1 MTVENPIHT
10 AEADAKQTGQFRR
23 VWRGAVNK
31 LQVCSTYVVC
41 TRLGSA
47 AQGGGGPPT
56 RCEPGRLVLNTTVGS
71 AAQGGGGA
79 AESDGGVR
87 EQPRSLLTTDPPT
100 HCELG
105 RLVLNTTVGSAA
117 QGGGGAAGSDG
128 SVREQPRSLLST
140 DPPAVPE
147 HLRRLHRHGR
157 QPGVRRASRRERAVP
172 QDHRRVVH
180 RPQEPQLGTA

>member
-1 MTVENPIHT
+1 LSVENPIHT

-31 LQVCSTYVVC
+31 LQVCSTYVAC

-79 AESDGGVR
+79 AGSDGG
-87 EQPRSLLTTDPPT
+87 
-100 HCELG
+100 
-105 RLVLNTTVGSAA
+105 
-117 QGGGGAAGSDG
+117 
-128 SVREQPRSLLST
+128 VREQPRSLLST

-147 HLRRLHRHGR
+147 HLRGLHRHGR